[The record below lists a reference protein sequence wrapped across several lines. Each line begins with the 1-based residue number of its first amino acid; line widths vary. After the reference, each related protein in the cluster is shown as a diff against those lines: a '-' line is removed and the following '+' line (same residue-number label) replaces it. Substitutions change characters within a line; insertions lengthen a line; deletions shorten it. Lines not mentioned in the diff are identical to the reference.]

1 MIEENR
7 QEYNSFKGLVLL
19 IIFSTPYI
27 YTIYQKWF
35 VEKLSLLTVSISDW
49 IFLLLGLISLFSLI
63 VLTEDGSKIFIAVFP
78 VLVILLSPMVILY
91 IFNLDTQMLSMVVI
105 TSKLM
110 LLFLEYII
118 IFPELPTHINEIKR
132 KKVVLR

>member
-118 IFPELPTHINEIKR
+118 IFPELESDFH
-132 KKVVLR
+132 